1 MFLGVAIVSLHQR
14 RSRSSFPSFSSR
26 ATWGLVAASVL
37 FASGVGPSGP
47 AIAAQARDCNKE
59 IAVVTSKMEGLPDSL
74 RKPIDRGFTKASA
87 LSRFHRQDAALAHM
101 DAVTALLEGPRGER
115 VKDGARA
122 ALTKSIEVLRRCVA
136 ATDPPPLATL
146 SVSVFEEGGR
156 PAGEGVFVD
165 VEGIPIGRTG
175 PGGTLRAD
183 VPSGE
188 IAVHATEYPS
198 SDGANGITLPP
209 GGSSAVSVVLMDSK
223 EPTEDS
229 DLVLEEAPDDILPAN
244 PASLTLKFVQ
254 DNVPVRI
261 DSIEEINISEDRDT
275 GGESLTELFGVVDG
289 AMHAQVPSAAYRRI
303 AEQAAIGRPLWL
315 AALAIDTEGRSHY
328 GAIPFQLGQF
338 KLDVVL
344 GAPPSNPALP
354 VANIPVRVSV
364 VGSDVV
370 LRRTSDA
377 HGRFQI
383 EALPDATIVFEGHTV
398 ASGIHYYTNASLTLC
413 ADRSVTL
420 LMVNV
425 KDLVAGVREVVLDPG
440 TPACPHV
447 PRR

>member
-1 MFLGVAIVSLHQR
+1 MSPHQR
-14 RSRSSFPSFSSR
+14 RRRRSVSSFSSR
-26 ATWGLVAASVL
+26 ATWGLVAASL
-37 FASGVGPSGP
+37 LLASGVGASGP
-47 AIAAQARDCNKE
+47 ATAAQARECDKE
-59 IAVVTSKMEGLPDSL
+59 TAIVTSKMEGLPGSI
-74 RKPIDRGFTKASA
+74 RTPVDRGLTKASA
-87 LSRFHRQDAALAHM
+87 LSRFHRQDAALAQL
-101 DAVTALLEGPRGER
+101 DAVTALLQGPRGER

-136 ATDPPPLATL
+136 AAQPPPLATL
-146 SVSVFEEGGR
+146 SISVVEEGGR

-175 PGGTLRAD
+175 PGGTLQAD
-183 VPSGE
+183 VPSGA

-198 SDGANGITLPP
+198 SDGANGITLAP
-209 GGSSAVSVVLMDSK
+209 GGSSDVSVVLMDSK
-223 EPTEDS
+223 EPSEDS

-244 PASLTLKFVQ
+244 PASITLKFVQ

-261 DSIEEINISEDRDT
+261 DRIEDINISQDRDS
-275 GGESLTELFGVVDG
+275 GGESVKELFGVSDG

-303 AEQAAIGRPLWL
+303 AEQAGIGRPLWL
-315 AALAIDTEGRSHY
+315 VASAIDTDGRSHY
-328 GAIPFQLGQF
+328 GEIPFQLGQF

-344 GAPPSNPALP
+344 GAPPSNPSLP
-354 VANIPVRVSV
+354 VSNIPVRVSV

-425 KDLVAGVREVVLDPG
+425 KDLVAGVRELVPDPG
-440 TPACPHV
+440 APACPHV